1 MLSGIFADAMNAFHA
16 SVAAALL
23 SVLPACANNLHAV
36 EEHRVYRAAQPDGYH
51 LRTWIWRYDLETV
64 VRLRGGDAEDED
76 YGEETDAVEAAGID
90 FVQVP
95 LSATRFPDKAQL
107 LNLCEV
113 FDGARYPLLLHCR
126 AGADRAGM
134 ASAIYVLMRTSDLA
148 LAREQLAL
156 LPYGHTGWGGTS
168 KLDEVLDMYEP
179 WHAVLPF
186 REWVRQVYERPEND
200 ELPDSYFEEQSKRAE
215 QALGESPFEES

>member
-1 MLSGIFADAMNAFHA
+1 MNAFHA
-16 SVAAALL
+16 AVAVALVAAL
-23 SVLPACANNLHAV
+23 SACANNLHAV
-36 EEHRVYRAAQPDGYH
+36 EEHRVYRAAQPDWYH

-76 YGEETDAVEAAGID
+76 WGDETDEVKAAGID

-168 KLDEVLDMYEP
+168 KLDQVLDMYEP
-179 WHAVLPF
+179 WHTVLPF

-200 ELPDSYFEEQSKRAE
+200 EVPDGYFEEQSKRAA
-215 QALGESPFEES
+215 QALGESPFEEP